1 MLTINIVNINHVK
14 ISKIQMV
21 FWLKN
26 YIIIFIMVLI
36 SVSQIVFIIV
46 LENLQIMLLMFV
58 NQIACILVL
67 IWISNYYN
75 N

>member
-1 MLTINIVNINHVK
+1 MLIINIVNINHVK
-14 ISKIQMV
+14 ISKIQME

-36 SVSQIVFIIV
+36 SAFQIVFIIV

-58 NQIACILVL
+58 HKIACILVL